1 MNEQRSAA
9 TSGAGFDAGP
19 GEDLRHHLPILMYHS
34 ISPASATPRF
44 QRFAMSPAVLASHL
58 AFLSAAGYQTLTV
71 TEAMTSLDRRAL
83 PERSVVLTF
92 DDGYA
97 DFHTAALPILTEY
110 RMRATLYVV
119 TGYVGGT
126 ARWLA
131 DLGEQGRPML
141 AWSQLRE
148 AVAEGVE
155 VGAHSHTHPQLDRLD
170 ATRLT
175 AEVRRPKALLEDQLD
190 LPVTS
195 FAYPFGY
202 RSSSSTAAVAE
213 AGYDN
218 ACVVDN
224 LPAPHEGVDR
234 HVLPRLTV
242 NADTSV
248 QQLERLLHRPPGRG
262 RAAAASLKRGLWHAA
277 RRVGPFQP
285 QWRDP
290 TA

>member
-1 MNEQRSAA
+1 MNEHRPAA
-9 TSGAGFDAGP
+9 TSGASLNTGQ
-19 GEDLRHHLPILMYHS
+19 GEDLRRHLPILMYHS

-44 QRFAMSPAVLASHL
+44 QRFAMAPTVLASHL
-58 AFLSAAGYQTLTV
+58 AFLAGAGYQTPTL
-71 TEAMTSLDRRAL
+71 TEAMTALDRRAL

-97 DFHTAALPILTEY
+97 DFHTAALPLLSEH

-119 TGYVGGT
+119 SGYVGGT

-131 DLGEQGRPML
+131 DLDEQGRPML
-141 AWSQLRE
+141 DWSQLRE
-148 AVAEGVE
+148 ASAEGVE
-155 VGAHSHTHPQLDRLD
+155 VGAHSHTHPQLDLLD

-175 AEVRRPKALLEDQLD
+175 AEVRRPKALLEDQLG
-190 LPVTS
+190 LPITS

-202 RSSSSTAAVAE
+202 RNSASTAAVAE

-224 LPAPHEGVDR
+224 LPAHDGVHR

-242 NADTSV
+242 NADTTV
-248 QQLERLLHRPPGRG
+248 QQLERLLHRRPGRG
-262 RAAAASLKRGLWHAA
+262 RAAAASLKRGLWHTA
-277 RRVGPFQP
+277 RRIGPFQP